1 MATTRIMPLHSGK
14 GQTESRAI
22 SKIIDYVAN
31 PEKTDNGSLITG
43 YGCDTKVADAEFLL
57 AKRQYIATTGRV
69 RGADDV
75 VAYHIRQSF
84 VPGEVTPEVAN
95 RVGVEFAKR
104 FTRCNHAFI
113 VCTHIDKAHIH
124 NHIIWSAV
132 NLDCDRKFR
141 NFWGS
146 TKAVRSL
153 SDTICIE
160 NGLSIVENPKR
171 RGKSYDQWLGN
182 QAKPTHREL
191 LRAAI
196 DNALSQKPADLDEL
210 LKLLRESGCEVSLRG
225 QFYRLKLPGWN
236 KPARLESLGKGYTM
250 DDLLS
255 VLSGKS
261 THTPLPVWNKPEK
274 VNLLVDIQAKL
285 QAGKGAGYERWAKI
299 FNLKQM
305 AQTMNYLTEH
315 NLLDYALLEEKATA
329 ASNLHKELAEK
340 IKTTDKR
347 IAEVSSL
354 RTHIINYF
362 RTRDIYTAYRK
373 TGYSKKFLEEH
384 EADILLHK
392 AAKKTFDDLRLK
404 KLPTI
409 KSLQAEYTQLIAQ
422 KRKYRAEYKSCRQEM
437 RNLLTAK
444 ANVDRLLNMD
454 TATPQA
460 KSHVHENLR

>member
-1 MATTRIMPLHSGK
+1 MATTRIIPLHIGK
-14 GQTESRAI
+14 GRTESRTINAI
-22 SKIIDYVAN
+22 IGYVAN
-31 PEKTDNGSLITG
+31 LEKTDDGRYISSFA
-43 YGCDTKVADAEFLL
+43 CDSRTADAEFLL
-57 AKRQYIATTGRV
+57 AKRQYIASTGRI
-69 RGADDV
+69 RGKDDV
-75 VAYHIRQSF
+75 IAYHIRQSF
-84 VPGEVTPEVAN
+84 VPGEVTPEDAN
-95 RVGVEFAKR
+95 RVGLEFAKR
-104 FTRCNHAFI
+104 FTKGKHAFI

-191 LRAAI
+191 LCAAI

-210 LKLLRESGCEVSLRG
+210 LNLLRESGCEVSLRG

-261 THTPLPVWNKPEK
+261 THTPLPVRKKPEK

-305 AQTMNYLTEH
+305 AQTINYLTEH

-362 RTRDIYTAYRK
+362 RTRDIYTAYREA
-373 TGYSKKFLEEH
+373 GYSKKFLVEH

-392 AAKKTFDDLRLK
+392 AAKKAFDDLGLK
-404 KLPTI
+404 KLPSI
-409 KSLQAEYTQLIAQ
+409 KSLQTEYAQLLAQ
-422 KRKYRAEYKSCRQEM
+422 KRKGRAEYKHARQEM
-437 RNLLTAK
+437 RNLLSAK
-444 ANVDRLLNMD
+444 ANVDRLINLESDSLGTQN
-454 TATPQA
+454 A
-460 KSHVHENLR
+460 SHEKMR